1 VKSNITFHTF
11 VTHSSNITHCIK
23 RDVKHEVH
31 QVERMQTDSHKVCS
45 KCPPLAR
52 TQARKRT
59 GHWSTASSVS
69 DSFKP
74 RHTCSR
80 RCRSSPVSSTWQS
93 RHIYIT
99 CKINKQI
106 PYLQRAFIPVC
117 SYVKNIKIHQGFP
130 QLWSKIYCHVFYE
143 AQCTYIESCLVLSCY
158 LQVYNIPT
166 LQPALTCSL
175 YFRVTIYTI
184 VVAETIKLKN
194 IYGTLTECLDG
205 CMWLSVPVIHPFT
218 RDVAFCRNKNFAQI
232 YLSNCGR
239 QIWLRNNWIRRLN
252 EIARQTL

>member
-1 VKSNITFHTF
+1 MSDDIVHITLQVLCSIQQFRYYPIRHWTDKIVYLRYLVKWNITFHTF
-11 VTHSSNITHCIK
+11 VTHSSNIIRCIK
-23 RDVKHEVH
+23 RGIKHKVD
-31 QVERMQTDSHKVCS
+31 QVQRMQTDSHKVCS

-143 AQCTYIESCLVLSCY
+143 PHST
-158 LQVYNIPT
+158 
-166 LQPALTCSL
+166 
-175 YFRVTIYTI
+175 
-184 VVAETIKLKN
+184 
-194 IYGTLTECLDG
+194 
-205 CMWLSVPVIHPFT
+205 
-218 RDVAFCRNKNFAQI
+218 
-232 YLSNCGR
+232 
-239 QIWLRNNWIRRLN
+239 
-252 EIARQTL
+252 